1 MSITNEVSTNN
12 SEVFPTLLYFCTSVL
27 LYFCTPVLL
36 YFCTPVLL
44 YSCTPVL
51 KLHPAIT
58 SRDTYSD
65 PYTAAGSRDL
75 SGP

>member
-27 LYFCTPVLL
+27 LYFCTPVL
-36 YFCTPVLL
+36 
-44 YSCTPVL
+44 